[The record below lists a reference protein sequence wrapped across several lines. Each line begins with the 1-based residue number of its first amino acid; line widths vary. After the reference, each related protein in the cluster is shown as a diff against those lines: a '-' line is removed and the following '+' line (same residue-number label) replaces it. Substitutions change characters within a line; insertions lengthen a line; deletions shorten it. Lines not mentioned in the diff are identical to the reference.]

1 MIYSVIEKLFQGL
14 YYIPLRRGDKAFDN
28 FMLNYNLNK
37 DENSKMYIVGSDQ
50 VWNPNNLDCFFDLT
64 RFKSGYKISYAASF
78 GVHKILSEQ
87 KDKYNFLKD
96 IKKISVRE
104 KTGANILK
112 EMFDCEAQ
120 VHLDPSF
127 LLTPEEWKKV
137 EKPLKISGEY
147 ILLYILHI
155 PKNINEIISN
165 IKKKTNKKVVL
176 IDRRGYLNKIVKCD
190 EVVMDAG
197 PAEFLWLIDNASYV
211 ITSSFHGTVFSIIFQ
226 KNFLPLI
233 NQASPSRISDLLKL
247 LEIPQEKNKISG
259 YEINIDY
266 EKVKNIIERERKR
279 SYKYLIDNFKEA
291 GVSVN

>member
-1 MIYSVIEKLFQGL
+1 MKNDISIVTPHSVYNYGALLQAYGLYKFIKNKGYNVGFYDFPLKKEKINSFKGMIYSVIEKLFQGL

-112 EMFDCEAQ
+112 EMFD
-120 VHLDPSF
+120 
-127 LLTPEEWKKV
+127 
-137 EKPLKISGEY
+137 
-147 ILLYILHI
+147 
-155 PKNINEIISN
+155 
-165 IKKKTNKKVVL
+165 
-176 IDRRGYLNKIVKCD
+176 
-190 EVVMDAG
+190 
-197 PAEFLWLIDNASYV
+197 
-211 ITSSFHGTVFSIIFQ
+211 
-226 KNFLPLI
+226 
-233 NQASPSRISDLLKL
+233 
-247 LEIPQEKNKISG
+247 
-259 YEINIDY
+259 
-266 EKVKNIIERERKR
+266 
-279 SYKYLIDNFKEA
+279 
-291 GVSVN
+291 